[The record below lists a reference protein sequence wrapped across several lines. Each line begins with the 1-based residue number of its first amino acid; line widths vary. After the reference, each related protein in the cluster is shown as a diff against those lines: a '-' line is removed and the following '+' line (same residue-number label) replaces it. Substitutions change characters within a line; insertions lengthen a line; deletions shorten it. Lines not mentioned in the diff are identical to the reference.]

1 MKTIYLAG
9 GCFWGMQKFIDQF
22 PGVLSTEVG
31 YANGPTAHPSY
42 REVCDSA
49 GHAETVRVDYDET
62 VLSLRELLQYYF
74 MVIDPLSVN
83 RQGMDAGVQYRTG
96 VYYTD
101 TSQLEEIDAVFAEQ
115 TEKAGAP
122 LAVEKKP
129 IENFWSAEEY
139 HQKYLDKNP
148 AGYCHIPTHY
158 FSIAKQRKE

>member
-1 MKTIYLAG
+1 M
-9 GCFWGMQKFIDQF
+9 
-22 PGVLSTEVG
+22 
-31 YANGPTAHPSY
+31 
-42 REVCDSA
+42 CDSA

-101 TSQLEEIDAVFAEQ
+101 ASQLEEIDAVFAEQ